1 MIILKEKV
9 VVVMIVVL
17 CEVFLPTDGTC
28 VALALP
34 SFH

>member
-1 MIILKEKV
+1 MIIVEEEV
-9 VVVMIVVL
+9 VVVLIVVL
-17 CEVFLPTDGTC
+17 CEVFLLTDGSC